1 MDEFNGIYD
10 ALDNDEKELT
20 LTYRGR
26 FRQIV
31 KILAKHG
38 FGFVLMELG
47 LGWLA
52 PFSKSFPGKN
62 KHSTYSRPEHL
73 RLAIEE
79 LGTTFIKLGQILSTR
94 ADLLPPEYLDE
105 LVKLQSEIAPIE
117 TNLIIDEIEGELGLE
132 LDLLFAEFDRDP
144 LAAASIGQVHRAV
157 LHNGDEVVVKVQRPG
172 VSEMV
177 NKDLD
182 ILHSLAQLA
191 SKRTQIGKMVDP
203 ERLIEEFSTSL
214 RSELNYVQEG
224 RNAERFQKI
233 FAGDEGI
240 YIPKIYWDFT
250 TRRVITIERINGF
263 RADNIEELESNKIN
277 RHKVAVQASNLFM
290 KLVFEVGYFHA
301 DPHPGNLLIMKDG
314 TIGLLDFGMVGSIDE
329 DTQEDLV
336 KLFVAVI
343 RRDTETIVDMLLN
356 MGVTPVSVDRKKIKE
371 DVQMF
376 IGRYYGLPLAEIS
389 MAHVTSEV
397 LNVAYRHRL
406 RMPVSLSLL
415 AKTILMSEGLGRRLD
430 PNFNLIEIVTPYAQ
444 NLIKRQY
451 SPDRLFKKV
460 SQTLYDYGELGISL
474 PRLLLQ
480 LMRKAQDGN
489 LVMGMEM
496 RGTEH
501 IMTQL
506 NNMVNRL
513 SVSTLTASFIMGL
526 SIMLAV
532 FHPKGWEWFA
542 GWIFAIGF
550 ITASMMGV
558 WLIYS
563 VWRSGRK

>member
-1 MDEFNGIYD
+1 MDDFNNMYD
-10 ALDNDEKELT
+10 SMDIEDRDFT

-31 KILAKHG
+31 KILVKHG

-52 PFSKSFPGKN
+52 PFSKNFPGKN
-62 KHSTYSRPEHL
+62 KNSTYSRPEHL

-94 ADLLPPEYLDE
+94 ADLLPPEYLEE
-105 LVKLQSEIAPIE
+105 LVKLQSDIAPIK
-117 TNLIIDEIEGELGLE
+117 TNLIINEIEGELGLE
-132 LDLLFAEFDRDP
+132 LDLLFAEFDREP
-144 LAAASIGQVHRAV
+144 LAVASIGQVHRAL

-182 ILHSLAQLA
+182 ILHSLARLA
-191 SKRTQIGKMVDP
+191 SKRTKIGKMVDA
-203 ERLIEEFSTSL
+203 EGLIEEFATSL
-214 RSELNYVQEG
+214 RAELNYIQEG
-224 RNAERFQKI
+224 RNAERFKEI
-233 FAGDEGI
+233 FADDKGI
-240 YIPKIYWDFT
+240 YIPKIYWEFT
-250 TRRVITIERINGF
+250 TRRVITIERIYGF
-263 RADNIEELESNKIN
+263 RADDLEELTLKKID
-277 RHKVAVQASNLFM
+277 RHKVAVEASNLFM

-329 DTQEDLV
+329 DTQEDLI

-343 RRDTETIVDMLLN
+343 RRDTEAIVDMLLN
-356 MGVTPVSVDRKKIKE
+356 IGVTPVSVDRKKIKE
-371 DVQMF
+371 DVQRF
-376 IGRYYGLPLAEIS
+376 IGRYYGLPLGEIS

-397 LNVAYRHRL
+397 LNVAFRHRL
-406 RMPVSLSLL
+406 RMPASLTIL

-444 NLIKRQY
+444 NLVKRQY
-451 SPDRLFKKV
+451 SPERLLKKFSRTV
-460 SQTLYDYGELGISL
+460 FDYGELGVSF

-496 RGTEH
+496 RGTEN
-501 IMTQL
+501 IMNQL

-513 SVSTLTASFIMGL
+513 SVSTLIASFIMGL
-526 SIMLAV
+526 SIMLSV

-550 ITASMMGV
+550 ITASTMGV

-563 VWRSGRK
+563 VWRSGKK